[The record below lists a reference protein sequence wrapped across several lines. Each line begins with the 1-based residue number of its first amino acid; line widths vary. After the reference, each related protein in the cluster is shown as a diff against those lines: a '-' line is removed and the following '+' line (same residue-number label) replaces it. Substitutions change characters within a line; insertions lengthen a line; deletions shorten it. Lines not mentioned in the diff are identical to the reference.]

1 MNYETEPW
9 YKLYI
14 RESTEDK
21 VLPVLNRSFRDFLLR
36 FAKSRNDGTILAKS
50 SNPGEDIARALGAH
64 PTEFASIVGF
74 VASMLD
80 DGYLNHRKGRLS
92 ITNFVAAQEARSAGA
107 RRQKV
112 YRDKH
117 NSSRIGISPSDV
129 NVAKRDV
136 TVASHVTSQEIR
148 SDPKRDEE
156 RPGEETRGRAPDPP
170 DPFGESLTSVADELP
185 EGWQPNAKNAAL
197 AKRLKLSLEDEL
209 AEYTAH
215 RRREGYRCAAW
226 DSDFEL
232 WLRRSKRFALERDR
246 RSVSR
251 PTSVGGPS
259 ADWPT
264 ETDLSLREAIRGG
277 AHGPRLKT
285 LLDADRL
292 DAALAKR
299 LIREQEGDVRDRSA
313 RPERSSVHA
322 APEPVVMTLKHDAM
336 LRPPSDDVPTDDV
349 QLMADATAGKYGDR
363 LANAI
368 RVGKLGIEKVRFAV
382 EQMTRPGRSQ
392 AEAPE
397 ERVS

>member
-74 VASMLD
+74 VASMLE

-117 NSSRIGISPSDV
+117 NSSRIGIAPSDV

-156 RPGEETRGRAPDPP
+156 RRDDENARARGRLGVVGSVPEVPEPEADPGRETICP
-170 DPFGESLTSVADELP
+170 LDLLRRDGV
-185 EGWQPNAKNAAL
+185 KMAL
-197 AKRLKLSLEDEL
+197 REL
-209 AEYTAH
+209 AEKLPCPLSVLESEAAEFVSYWTIGEGMGGKRTNWPRTLRERLRKRFFAGELKAPGAVEH
-215 RRREGYRCAAW
+215 ERHSSRRRNATDPSERVVSPATAAAIGP
-226 DSDFEL
+226 EL
-232 WLRRSKRFALERDR
+232 M
-246 RSVSR
+246 
-251 PTSVGGPS
+251 
-259 ADWPT
+259 
-264 ETDLSLREAIRGG
+264 
-277 AHGPRLKT
+277 RL
-285 LLDADRL
+285 ARL
-292 DAALAKR
+292 DR
-299 LIREQEGDVRDRSA
+299 
-313 RPERSSVHA
+313 
-322 APEPVVMTLKHDAM
+322 
-336 LRPPSDDVPTDDV
+336 
-349 QLMADATAGKYGDR
+349 
-363 LANAI
+363 
-368 RVGKLGIEKVRFAV
+368 
-382 EQMTRPGRSQ
+382 
-392 AEAPE
+392 
-397 ERVS
+397 